1 MRNPPNTSNT
11 ISSTQSYHEP
21 RCTMRHLLVLGHV
34 PRMEQH
40 CLFPAPNNLSYKT
53 PVLGSDDITPEA
65 EDGSP

>member
-1 MRNPPNTSNT
+1 
-11 ISSTQSYHEP
+11 
-21 RCTMRHLLVLGHV
+21 MRHLLVLGHV